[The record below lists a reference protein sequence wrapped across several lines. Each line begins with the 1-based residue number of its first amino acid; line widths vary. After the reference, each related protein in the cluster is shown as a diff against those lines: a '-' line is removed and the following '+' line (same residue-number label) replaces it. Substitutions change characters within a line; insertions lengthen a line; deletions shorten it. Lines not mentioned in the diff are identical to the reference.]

1 MATLKVRQFKDDVW
15 ISDDHAQKILDARA
29 AQKEPRFYE
38 FGTLQI
44 PAGDI
49 RAIMLDTHKSTPQ
62 DTGQF
67 HYDLDNQE
75 HRETI
80 KGFEKELNGRELE
93 QYLYD
98 ERIITKQKPP
108 YDKFGYAIIYDR
120 TNDYTEAWRKWNGL
134 QDLRNRRNYAS
145 KKELEQLGSMKGELA
160 DTLSEEINVKD
171 LF

>member
-1 MATLKVRQFKDDVW
+1 MATLKIRNFREDVW
-15 ISDDHAQKILDARA
+15 IVDEQAQKIIDARKA
-29 AQKEPRFYE
+29 DNEPRSYT
-38 FGTLQI
+38 FGALQI
-44 PAGDI
+44 MSQDI
-49 RAIMLDTHKSTPQ
+49 RAVILDSHKSTPQ

-80 KGFEKELNGRELE
+80 KEFERELNGRELE

-108 YDKFGYAIIYDR
+108 YDKFGYAIVYDR
-120 TNDYTEAWRKWNGL
+120 TNDYAEAWRKWNGL
-134 QDLRNRRNYAS
+134 QNLRGRRAYAS
-145 KKELEQLGSMKGELA
+145 KKELEQFDSMKGELV
-160 DTLSEEINVKD
+160 DSLSEEINVKD